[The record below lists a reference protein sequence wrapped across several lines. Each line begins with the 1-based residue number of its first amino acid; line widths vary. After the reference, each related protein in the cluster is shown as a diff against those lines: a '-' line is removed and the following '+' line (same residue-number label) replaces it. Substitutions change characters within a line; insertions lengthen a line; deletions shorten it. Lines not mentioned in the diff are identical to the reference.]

1 MYARG
6 MSLRNIESQV
16 KEMYD
21 VEMSDTLISR
31 IIEKIKPEIEE
42 WQKSISNWTEII
54 SQFAIICDERL
65 EKYL

>member
-6 MSLRNIESQV
+6 MSLRDIESQV

-21 VEMSDTLISR
+21 IEMSDTLIS

-42 WQKSISNWTEII
+42 WQKYISNWAEII
-54 SQFAIICDERL
+54 SQFAIIFDERL